1 MYHFIVCEFSSSKSI
16 YPTTGV
22 NFGIRAFV
30 LYMVSCR
37 QHGQNVD
44 TSCASEGDRQDFE
57 MDEIRRQLKEVQ
69 ECLDSIEFYE
79 FGGYVVLGI
88 LIRRLKLLVMMKRMS
103 TDSTM
108 LIAKD
113 LITPVVEPN

>member
-1 MYHFIVCEFSSSKSI
+1 
-16 YPTTGV
+16 
-22 NFGIRAFV
+22 
-30 LYMVSCR
+30 MVSCR
-37 QHGQNVD
+37 QHGQNVEEPR
-44 TSCASEGDRQDFE
+44 ASEGDRQDFE

-113 LITPVVEPN
+113 LITPVVEPHWGQRGHWPPQNF